1 VEAIENVCVRE
12 NEDVDPVPPVAPGD
26 FTVLLGA
33 VMAGETLKG
42 LEREMTALDG
52 GPGFRRPGGG
62 LAQTERGGHVVGCGL
77 VRQVVGT

>member
-42 LEREMTALDG
+42 LERGMTALDG
-52 GPGFRRPGGG
+52 V
-62 LAQTERGGHVVGCGL
+62 ERAV
-77 VRQVVGT
+77 